1 MRPRDTYSGR
11 RSVQVRCATAH
22 VSPLTARHPIR
33 FSDPTAYTGSP
44 EFWPEVRRRVRL
56 LRIAKMLATT
66 VGISTFFVAYF
77 WVLNHPLFDV
87 TLMPLTVVDRWVSF
101 QPAAV
106 PLYLSLWVY
115 VSLAPALLTSGREL
129 ASYGLATLTI
139 SVIGLGI
146 FILWPTAVPA
156 SSIDWGQHPSIAFLK
171 SVDMAGNA
179 CPSLHVAFAV
189 FTGLWLERLLCQM
202 HAGRAMRAVNW
213 LWCVGIVYS
222 TLATRQHVALDALAG
237 TVLGAVVAVLHFQAL
252 REPFGFD
259 RSAMSAGRG

>member
-1 MRPRDTYSGR
+1 MPPMTA
-11 RSVQVRCATAH
+11 RCSISFSDAAAETAH
-22 VSPLTARHPIR
+22 AN
-33 FSDPTAYTGSP
+33 
-44 EFWPEVRRRVRL
+44 FWPEVARRVRTL
-56 LRIAKMLATT
+56 WVAKMLATT
-66 VGISTFFVAYF
+66 LGISSFFVAYF
-77 WVLNHPLFDV
+77 WVLEHPVFDV
-87 TLMPLTVVDRWVSF
+87 TVMPVTALDHWVTF

-106 PLYLSLWVY
+106 PLYMSLWVY
-115 VSLAPALLTSGREL
+115 VSLAPALLRTGREL
-129 ASYGLATLTI
+129 GFYGVGTLAVSI
-139 SVIGLGI
+139 VGLGL

-189 FTGLWLERLLCQM
+189 FTAVWLERLLCQM